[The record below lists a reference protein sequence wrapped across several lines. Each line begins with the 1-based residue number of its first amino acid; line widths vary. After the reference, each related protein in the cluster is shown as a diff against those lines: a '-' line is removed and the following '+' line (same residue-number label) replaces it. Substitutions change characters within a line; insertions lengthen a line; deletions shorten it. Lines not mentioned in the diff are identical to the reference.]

1 MQIAERRVALFHYT
15 LTNDQGEVIDS
26 SEGRDPLGYLHGAG
40 NIVPGLEKAMEG
52 KAAGDSFK
60 VTVAPE
66 EGYGNR
72 NEDLVQQVPREMF
85 QGVDDIQPGM
95 RFQAE
100 SNQGP
105 VSVIVTEV
113 SDAQVTVDGNHAL
126 AGENL
131 NFAIEVTDV
140 RDATEEEIDHGHP
153 HGPGGHQ
160 H

>member
-60 VTVAPE
+60 VTVAPD

-113 SDAQVTVDGNHAL
+113 SDAQVTVDGNHVL

-140 RDATEEEIDHGHP
+140 RDATQEEIDHGHP

>member
-1 MQIAERRVALFHYT
+1 MQIAERCVALFHYT
-15 LTNDQGEVIDS
+15 LKNDAGEVIDS

-52 KAAGDSFK
+52 KQAGDSFE

-66 EGYGNR
+66 EGYGAR
-72 NEDLVQQVPREMF
+72 NEQLVQAVPRSMF
-85 QGVDDIQPGM
+85 QGVEDIQPGM

-113 SDAQVTVDGNHAL
+113 SEEEVTVDGNHAL

-131 NFAIEVTDV
+131 NFSIEVTDV
-140 RDATEEEIDHGHP
+140 REATQEEVDHGHP

>member
-1 MQIAERRVALFHYT
+1 MQIAERCVALFHYT
-15 LTNDQGEVIDS
+15 LKNDAGEVIDS

-52 KAAGDSFK
+52 KQAGDSFE

-66 EGYGNR
+66 EGYGAR
-72 NEDLVQQVPREMF
+72 NEQLVQAVPRSMF
-85 QGVDDIQPGM
+85 QGVEDIQPGM

-113 SDAQVTVDGNHAL
+113 SEEEVTVDGNHAL

-131 NFAIEVTDV
+131 NFSIEVTDV
-140 RDATEEEIDHGHP
+140 REATQEELDHGHP